1 MKNNPLT
8 ELMLA
13 GLLIVLLLIILNP
26 FNIWMPTM
34 LHMIMLA
41 SALVVFSILAVF
53 VVRERNADERELM
66 HKLHAGRIAYLVG
79 STALIV
85 GIVYQSYFA
94 MLDDWLIVALV
105 LMIVAKFAAHFWDDR
120 NG

>member
-8 ELMLA
+8 EFILA
-13 GLLIVLLLIILNP
+13 GLLIALLIVILNP
-26 FNIWMPTM
+26 LHIWMPSM

-41 SALVVFSILAVF
+41 SALVVFSVLAVF
-53 VVRERNADERELM
+53 VVRERSADEREQI
-66 HKLHAGRIAYLVG
+66 HKLHAGRIGFLVG
-79 STALIV
+79 ATALIV

-120 NG
+120 NL